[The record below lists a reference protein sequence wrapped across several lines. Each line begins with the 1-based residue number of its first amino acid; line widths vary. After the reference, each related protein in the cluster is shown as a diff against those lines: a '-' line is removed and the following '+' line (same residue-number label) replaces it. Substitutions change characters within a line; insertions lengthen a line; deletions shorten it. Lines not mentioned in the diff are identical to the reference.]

1 MLSYKAASCCQT
13 GDWYSSPNRIV
24 NWTSEEV
31 STDKSWIAITV
42 SALLRTAQ
50 LHTHKPVIF
59 FYLLANYQVERILTL
74 SLLSQ

>member
-1 MLSYKAASCCQT
+1 MLPYKAASCCQT
-13 GDWYSSPNRIV
+13 GHWYSSPNRIV

-50 LHTHKPVIF
+50 LHAHKPVI
-59 FYLLANYQVERILTL
+59 LLANYQVERILTL